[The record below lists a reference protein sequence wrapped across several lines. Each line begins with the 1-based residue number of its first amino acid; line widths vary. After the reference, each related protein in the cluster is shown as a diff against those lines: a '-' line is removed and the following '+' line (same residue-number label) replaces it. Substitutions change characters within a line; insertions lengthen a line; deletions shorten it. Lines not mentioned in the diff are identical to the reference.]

1 MPQVSKFDMSGK
13 EIGDFELN
21 DKVFDEDVNEHV
33 VHQVITAQLAAKR
46 RGTAST
52 KTRSEVRGGG
62 RKPWRQKGTGRARH
76 GTIRSPLWVGGGI
89 TFGPKPR
96 SYKKKVNKKMKR
108 LALRSI
114 LTDKVNNDQLKIIE
128 KLDYDKPKTKQV
140 VNLVKDFD
148 LEDKKVLIVLAEKN
162 DNVYLSARNLPN
174 VDTMVLDAM
183 NAYQL
188 LDNEYILV
196 PEEAAQKIEEVLS
209 EWKKHEIL

>member
-1 MPQVSKFDMSGK
+1 MPQVSKYDMNGK
-13 EIGDFELN
+13 EIGDYDLN
-21 DKVFDEDVNEHV
+21 DKIFAEDINEHV
-33 VHQVITAQLAAKR
+33 VHQVVTAQLAAKR

-96 SYKKKVNKKMKR
+96 SYEKNVTKKMKR

-114 LTDKVNNDQLKIIE
+114 LTEKVNSEQLKIIDD
-128 KLDYDKPKTKQV
+128 LNYDKPKTKQIIKLIEDF
-140 VNLVKDFD
+140 NL
-148 LEDKKVLIVLAEKN
+148 EGKKVLIVLPEK
-162 DNVYLSARNLPN
+162 DKNVYLSARNIPEVN
-174 VDTMVLDAM
+174 TMVLDAM

-188 LDNEYILV
+188 LDNECILI
-196 PEEAAQKIEEVLS
+196 PEKAAHKIEEVLA
-209 EWKKHEIL
+209 E